1 MKFLCPTGHPLNAPE
16 SLAGKPSR
24 CPRCNTPFIVPQPS
38 QAGESQESATGGS
51 SRITPAGGSGTNLFQ
66 AEEIF
71 YFLCPNGHKLN
82 GPPTLKGKAGK
93 CPECGARFL
102 VPTDEEIAAAGEEVL
117 GDGESDETL
126 AGDTAAGGIGLNRYF
141 GPPGAVAPP
150 PSGPAGMGYIVG
162 RLWERRTE
170 TSELEIFLAEGEIIA
185 PDYFSEVL
193 STSDYGVFGVQDGD
207 GTIAITI
214 VHWSS
219 VRRAGLRRLGEL
231 PGELFQ

>member
-24 CPRCNTPFIVPQPS
+24 CPRCDTPFTVPQPS
-38 QAGESQESATGGS
+38 EAGDGQDAATGGS
-51 SRITPAGGSGTNLFQ
+51 SRITTAGGSGTNLFQ

-102 VPTDEEIAAAGEEVL
+102 IPTDEEIAAAGEEVI
-117 GDGESDETL
+117 GGEVEGSA
-126 AGDTAAGGIGLNRYF
+126 AGDTGAGGIGLNRGDEF
-141 GPPGAVAPP
+141 GIAPP
-150 PSGPAGMGYIVG
+150 PSGAAGMGYIVG

-170 TSELEIFLAEGEIIA
+170 NSELEIFLTEGEIIA
-185 PDYFSEVL
+185 PDYYSEVL
-193 STSDYGVFGVQDGD
+193 STSDYGVFAIEEGD
-207 GTIAITI
+207 STFSITI
-214 VHWSS
+214 IPWSS

-231 PGELFQ
+231 SADLFH

>member
-24 CPRCNTPFIVPQPS
+24 CPRCNTPFIVPQPNE
-38 QAGESQESATGGS
+38 AGDGHDTATGGS
-51 SRITPAGGSGTNLFQ
+51 SRITPAGGSGTNLFK

-82 GPPTLKGKAGK
+82 GPPTLKGKAGQ

-102 VPTDEEIAAAGEEVL
+102 IPTDEEIEAAGEEVI
-117 GDGESDETL
+117 GSDEEGTSV
-126 AGDTAAGGIGLNRYF
+126 GDTGAGGIGLNRGEDF
-141 GPPGAVAPP
+141 GVAPP
-150 PSGPAGMGYIVG
+150 PSGAAGMGYIVG

-170 TSELEIFLAEGEIIA
+170 NSELEIFLTEGEIIA
-185 PDYFSEVL
+185 PDYYSEVL
-193 STSDYGVFGVQDGD
+193 STSDYGVFAIQEGD
-207 GTIAITI
+207 GSYAITI
-214 VHWSS
+214 VPWSS

-231 PGELFQ
+231 SEDLFQ